1 MEEIIL
7 YTTHCPMCLML
18 ERKLKE
24 KNINYTEI
32 SDIEE
37 IKKAN
42 IKNVPVLKIGE
53 ELMDS
58 YNAMQWIKNI

>member
-1 MEEIIL
+1 MENIIL

-24 KNINYTEI
+24 KNINY
-32 SDIEE
+32 IEVSNINE
-37 IKKAN
+37 IKEAG
-42 IKNVPVLKIGE
+42 IKNVPVLKVGNKT
-53 ELMDS
+53 MDS

>member
-1 MEEIIL
+1 MNEIIL

>member
-1 MEEIIL
+1 MEDIVL

-24 KNINYTEI
+24 KNINYIEI
-32 SDIEE
+32 SDTNK
-37 IKKAN
+37 IKEAG
-42 IKNVPVLKIGE
+42 IKNVPVLKVGNKT
-53 ELMDS
+53 MDS

>member
-1 MEEIIL
+1 MEKIIL

>member
-1 MEEIIL
+1 MEDIVL

-24 KNINYTEI
+24 KNINYIEI
-32 SDIEE
+32 SNINE
-37 IKKAN
+37 IKEAG
-42 IKNVPVLKIGE
+42 IKNVPVLKVGNKT
-53 ELMDS
+53 MDS

>member
-1 MEEIIL
+1 MEDIVL

-24 KNINYTEI
+24 KNINYIEI
-32 SDIEE
+32 SDTNE
-37 IKKAN
+37 IKKAG
-42 IKNVPVLKIGE
+42 IKNVPVLKVGNKT
-53 ELMDS
+53 MDS

>member
-1 MEEIIL
+1 MENVIL

-24 KNINYTEI
+24 KNINY
-32 SDIEE
+32 IEVSNINE
-37 IKKAN
+37 IKEAG
-42 IKNVPVLKIGE
+42 IKNVPVLKVDNE
-53 ELMDS
+53 MMDS

>member
-1 MEEIIL
+1 MNEIIL

-42 IKNVPVLKIGE
+42 IKNVPVLKIEE